1 MRQQRRRSYADVAVV
16 LTMVTALLGWM
27 AVQAL
32 PDPPASP

>member
-1 MRQQRRRSYADVAVV
+1 MRKQDRRDYTDVVVV

-27 AVQAL
+27 ALQAF